1 MACNILHFTEKIEKI
16 EQKIE
21 KIEQMCE
28 SLGIAYQSCYP
39 LEGRGT
45 LKSLA
50 RKIPFKVLPLCL

>member
-1 MACNILHFTEKIEKI
+1 MACNILHFTE
-16 EQKIE
+16 KIE

-50 RKIPFKVLPLCL
+50 RKIPFKVLPL